1 LLPRGIVMKLA
12 VFTAIV
18 TASSFALA
26 PFALSGT
33 YQTEINATYSEFDSD
48 YYTGDNYSINL
59 QGTQYFSPVDTANL
73 PLAEAAFLRKASSF
87 SLSLA
92 NSDYKYERDNQDNYQ
107 RGASVTYFVPNSIF
121 FVGAGIAESKYTY
134 QYRYSNEIAPIKGS
148 TDWESSWSAALG
160 IAPIDGL
167 QVWSDFYEDTDVS
180 DYWNLNAKYV
190 KPLAG
195 ERAFGVEV
203 RYADFRAADSDSI
216 NVSADYY
223 FTHRFSVGAGVGQM
237 WNDEYDDHTS
247 YDIHMRHFFT
257 QNASIQLSYSDSD
270 YSDGWKLGG
279 TVRF

>member
-1 LLPRGIVMKLA
+1 MKLA

-87 SLSLA
+87 SLLLS
-92 NSDYKYERDNQDNYQ
+92 NSDYKYEGDNQDSYL
-107 RGASVTYFVPNSIF
+107 RGVSVRYFVPNSIF
-121 FVGAGIAESKYTY
+121 FVGAEITENKYTY
-134 QYRYSNEIAPIKGS
+134 QYHYGNETAPIKGS
-148 TDWESSWSAALG
+148 TDWESSWSATLG
-160 IAPIDGL
+160 IAPIEGL

-180 DYWNLNAKYV
+180 ESWNMNAKYV
-190 KPLAG
+190 KPLGG

-203 RYADFRAADSDSI
+203 RYNDFIEADSNSLI
-216 NVSADYY
+216 VSADYY

-247 YDIHMRHFFT
+247 HEVHMRHFFT
-257 QNASIQLSYSDSD
+257 ENTSIQLSYSDSD
-270 YSDGWKLGG
+270 YLNGWKLGG